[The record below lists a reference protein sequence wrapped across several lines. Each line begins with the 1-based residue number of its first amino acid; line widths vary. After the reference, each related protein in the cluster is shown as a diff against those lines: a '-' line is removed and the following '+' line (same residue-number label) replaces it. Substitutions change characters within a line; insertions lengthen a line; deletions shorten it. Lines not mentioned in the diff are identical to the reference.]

1 MKKISFYILILF
13 STVIFA
19 QDNSIKIENV
29 VNEQFGTLLESLLT
43 DGKIDEAN
51 AKNYLEAVFGYDDD
65 VNNYLNTNSFTQQF
79 NSFKQIGTSK
89 LSTDTFMAQLN
100 SSLLS
105 FIPAEKQQVFM
116 QHMQAQMMIQGS
128 MNELVSGKIGSN
140 SVELASGIIQGI
152 GEAKAERQKK
162 EVIAQKLA
170 IITPTLDKLKN
181 NKDYKKLKV
190 VDDFSKYDNWI
201 LNSNPAV
208 LREDNQN
215 RYTINTSRIEGGVLK
230 IATENYVPAVF
241 NWDKETKFELSR
253 FYKNIEKFDFS
264 KDFTMNLYLSI
275 GEKSSLVNIVIGK
288 GYYLNLR
295 PDLNGFTNIS
305 SPIKYFTTDMYGS
318 LNYSGIGADGF
329 YRVDEKAVDKI
340 SYNNKESKIGVG
352 ESKYY
357 GKYIGFK
364 NKNNTNIDF
373 RTSVVKITISK
384 VDNVF
389 TCKLNDSED
398 LQFSNE
404 ISYFPDKYF
413 LGFLVNG
420 EPLKEKKGLLNIH
433 KLELEH
439 L

>member
-1 MKKISFYILILF
+1 MKLKVLVLVFLF
-13 STVIFA
+13 IGLNSQS

-51 AKNYLEAVFGYDDD
+51 AKNYLEAVFGYNDD

-105 FIPAEKQQVFM
+105 FIPAEKQQAFM

-170 IITPTLDKLKN
+170 LITPTLDKLKN

-264 KDFTMNLYLSI
+264 KDFTMNLYLSV
-275 GEKSSLVNIVIGK
+275 GEKTEKFDIVLAK
-288 GYYLNLR
+288 GYYVNFMTDYEHHTYISTPGNYQTSDKYGNLFAAGTSGERYIKRNKEIEKVFFNDKEKKITVGLN
-295 PDLNGFTNIS
+295 
-305 SPIKYFTTDMYGS
+305 
-318 LNYSGIGADGF
+318 
-329 YRVDEKAVDKI
+329 
-340 SYNNKESKIGVG
+340 SYNVN
-352 ESKYY
+352 YMLY
-357 GKYIGFK
+357 K
-364 NKNNTNIDF
+364 NKKNPDIDF
-373 RTSVVKITISK
+373 KTSVVKITISK
-384 VDNVF
+384 VGNIF
-389 TCKLNDSED
+389 TCQLNDSQE

-420 EPLKEKKGLLNIH
+420 EPLKGKKGLLNIH
-433 KLELEH
+433 KFELEH

>member
-208 LREDNQN
+208 
-215 RYTINTSRIEGGVLK
+215 
-230 IATENYVPAVF
+230 
-241 NWDKETKFELSR
+241 
-253 FYKNIEKFDFS
+253 
-264 KDFTMNLYLSI
+264 
-275 GEKSSLVNIVIGK
+275 
-288 GYYLNLR
+288 
-295 PDLNGFTNIS
+295 
-305 SPIKYFTTDMYGS
+305 
-318 LNYSGIGADGF
+318 
-329 YRVDEKAVDKI
+329 
-340 SYNNKESKIGVG
+340 
-352 ESKYY
+352 
-357 GKYIGFK
+357 FK
-364 NKNNTNIDF
+364 
-373 RTSVVKITISK
+373 RR
-384 VDNVF
+384 
-389 TCKLNDSED
+389 
-398 LQFSNE
+398 
-404 ISYFPDKYF
+404 
-413 LGFLVNG
+413 
-420 EPLKEKKGLLNIH
+420 
-433 KLELEH
+433 
-439 L
+439 